1 MYLDYLE
8 TEGITKADSAFVS
21 HYHQDHVQG
30 IIAAMENIKVRNLF
44 LPDNMEGSEWRVAL
58 ENTARENGTTVHYIS
73 QETLL
78 TYNNGMTIR
87 IIPPSNK
94 TGLSDDEND
103 TSYVYYVEY
112 KGFSATF
119 TGDMSAF
126 AEKNLIDD
134 GKADKTNL
142 LKVAHHGSNTATC
155 EEWVEKLTPEY
166 AVISVGENNPYNLP
180 NDDVL
185 ERLENAQVFRTDYDG
200 DIKFIIHKNG
210 SAETDIYNR
219 R

>member
-1 MYLDYLE
+1 M
-8 TEGITKADSAFVS
+8 
-21 HYHQDHVQG
+21 
-30 IIAAMENIKVRNLF
+30 
-44 LPDNMEGSEWRVAL
+44 
-58 ENTARENGTTVHYIS
+58 
-73 QETLL
+73 
-78 TYNNGMTIR
+78 
-87 IIPPSNK
+87 
-94 TGLSDDEND
+94 
-103 TSYVYYVEY
+103 YYVEY

-200 DIKFIIHKNG
+200 DIKFIIHKTAVPKLIYIIGDKNG
-210 SAETDIYNR
+210 GKENGNLLKLKNSLKR
-219 R
+219 VF